1 MFESPKR
8 FLNSQRTIHKRQ
20 NKTDTTFAVHYLVKK
35 WTTDISMADSI
46 FLVCLNSQLKSIL
59 LTTFDSSCEVFCF
72 WPSCTSHV
80 SANFQFRIQQ
90 FEALSH
96 VSDQATQHRICSTR
110 GVDKMQIFAL
120 PESWKIGTQCIHA
133 FIASRILRVEINTAT
148 QTSYIRISMVNIACT
163 D

>member
-8 FLNSQRTIHKRQ
+8 FLNPQRTIHNRQ
-20 NKTDTTFAVHYLVKK
+20 NKTDITFAVHYLVKK
-35 WTTDISMADSI
+35 RTTDISMANSV

-59 LTTFDSSCEVFCF
+59 LTTFDLNCEAFCF

-96 VSDQATQHRICSTR
+96 VIDQATRRRSCFASGI
-110 GVDKMQIFAL
+110 DKMQIFPL
-120 PESWKIGTQCIHA
+120 PCSSRMKNRYAMHTCVHCEQ
-133 FIASRILRVEINTAT
+133 SRILKWKLIRPLRSVM
-148 QTSYIRISMVNIACT
+148 SYFHG
-163 D
+163 